1 MIRCLLY
8 SLVLLAMTLP
18 ATAASPLRYR
28 FSLSAKNGGIEGVMV
43 MNREDNDIVGCM
55 FNEFGVSGIDFSYNL
70 NRHSVKLLHVM
81 PFLDKWYIRM
91 VLRRD
96 LKYCVELLTGMPCAP
111 GRRFEISRDDGSTT
125 LSDRQYNLTFTFSP
139 LEETLTEYS
148 DGTEE

>member
-1 MIRCLLY
+1 
-8 SLVLLAMTLP
+8 
-18 ATAASPLRYR
+18 
-28 FSLSAKNGGIEGVMV
+28 MV

-111 GRRFEISRDDGSTT
+111 GRRFEISCDDGSTT